1 MLPSRCYVAGV
12 RVTFRYPRASVR
24 MPVQLVWQRPDGTT
38 GVSVCAPWLTPNDW
52 TLDFWV
58 NDESGEFWLRPLDEA
73 DAFEV
78 LSVEALLPKP

>member
-1 MLPSRCYVAGV
+1 
-12 RVTFRYPRASVR
+12 
-24 MPVQLVWQRPDGTT
+24 MPIQLAWQRPDGTT

-78 LSVEALLPKP
+78 LSVEALLPKH